1 MSYGNDLDSY
11 ERDEV
16 LTKLNTWASGHQTP
30 RQAFM
35 TLMGRTFSPIEF
47 YELVSR
53 ALWDA
58 HTGNEE
64 EAADLA
70 FGRGFVR
77 YLQEQSQRCQE
88 PLTAS
93 LERAIRANQ
102 VQR

>member
-1 MSYGNDLDSY
+1 MSYGNDLDNY
-11 ERDEV
+11 ERDEM
-16 LTKLNTWASGHQTP
+16 LTKLGIWANGHQTP

-47 YELVSR
+47 YDLVSR
-53 ALWDA
+53 ALRDA
-58 HTGNEE
+58 RPENEE

-77 YLQEQSQRCQE
+77 YLQEQSRRCQE
-88 PLTAS
+88 PLIAS
-93 LERAIRANQ
+93 LDRAIRANQ